1 MVFWVQASLLDLL
14 AGMQKIT
21 SSLIAFLSV
30 LIFFLDRAGAQNPG
44 VQMDSDIR
52 VFTVLGALHAGGL
65 DDEAPRIQSPGL
77 AIVQELRDTPAA
89 LRERIHQFY
98 QDHKET
104 KKSEDQLSKYIS
116 LALLSEGPPGFKPVL
131 PLTNLPPDVEP
142 IAEFLDLAKA
152 FYTEAKVEVI
162 WSKYRA
168 YYDQAILRYRPIIN
182 QIILT
187 TDGYLRIVSGSFLDR
202 RFTIIPEFL
211 APPNHFNA
219 RNYRENY
226 YLVFG
231 FSEKLKTD
239 EIRHQYLHFILDP
252 FALRFT
258 LPRETRTALTK
269 FLAVAPNIEE
279 RYQNDPQFL
288 VTESFIRAAELR
300 MNRVPQEKASSELD
314 ASIRSGAVL
323 ARHFYEALKT
333 FEASQE
339 GIRLY
344 YPGILKSIDVA
355 QVQTAFEAAQ
365 KVPVEK
371 PAEPTEVQKL
381 IGEANFNLGSSN
393 WDKAKE
399 LFETVLN
406 SHDASSGDA
415 LYGLGVVASI
425 QNEGEKARD
434 FFQKAL
440 ESPSSDK
447 AVRAWSHI
455 YLGRLHD
462 VEGDRK
468 DALLQYQAAIDIG
481 DNTRDAIEVAK
492 RGMKQPFSSRKS
504 PQ

>member
-1 MVFWVQASLLDLL
+1 
-14 AGMQKIT
+14 MQKIAISFT
-21 SSLIAFLSV
+21 VLLSA
-30 LIFFLDRAGAQNPG
+30 LLYFPERGEAENPG
-44 VQMDSDIR
+44 VLIDSDIR

-65 DDEAPRIQSPGL
+65 DEEAARIQTPGL
-77 AIVQELRDTPAA
+77 AIVQEFQDAPAA
-89 LRERIHQFY
+89 LREKIHQFY

-152 FYTEAKVEVI
+152 FYSEAKVEVV

-168 YYDQAILRYRPIIN
+168 YYDQAMLRYRPIIN

-187 TDGYLRIVSGSFLDR
+187 TDGYLRIASGSFLDR

-231 FSEKLKTD
+231 PSERLKTD
-239 EIRHQYLHFILDP
+239 EVRHQYLHFILDP
-252 FALRFT
+252 FALRFMM
-258 LPRETRTALTK
+258 PRDTRTALTK
-269 FLAVAPNIEE
+269 FVDAAPNVEQQ
-279 RYQNDPQFL
+279 YQNDPQFL

-300 MNRVPQEKASSELD
+300 MNRVPEEKASSELD
-314 ASIRSGAVL
+314 ASIRAGAVL

-333 FEASQE
+333 FEASEE

-344 YPGILKSIDVA
+344 YPGVVKSIDVA
-355 QVQTAFEAAQ
+355 QVQSAFEAAQ
-365 KVPVEK
+365 KAPVEK
-371 PAEPTEVQKL
+371 PVEPTEVQKL
-381 IGEANFNLGSSN
+381 IGEANSNLGGGN

-399 LFETVLN
+399 LFEMVVAN
-406 SHDASSGDA
+406 HDSSSGDA

-425 QNEGEKARD
+425 QNEREKARD

-440 ESPSSDK
+440 QSPSSDK
-447 AVRAWSHI
+447 SVKAWSHI
-455 YLGRLHD
+455 YLGRLYD
-462 VEGDRK
+462 VEGERR

-481 DNTRDAIEVAK
+481 DNTRNAIEVAK
-492 RGMKQPFSSRKS
+492 RGLKQPFSSRKS
-504 PQ
+504 TP